1 MRSCIAS
8 TGKPRLGYWHD
19 AGLGEAAGVDPQQA
33 ERPVRLPSAVRG
45 RAWVED
51 PQVTGGLVERY
62 VRMPEHHEIRAGE
75 PAAHPHDTTGGGP
88 AVVHHRHAET
98 VQVQLRGLA
107 SPPSGH
113 VRAVVVAEHGD
124 QGRVFRQLGEHR
136 RDADVTGVQDK
147 VRVAQVRGHP
157 GRANPPAP
165 GRMSISQND
174 NPHSTILPGR
184 GWGGA
189 SISRWLF
196 HVPGVVLVDGRDEGG
211 ERLAGLG
218 RRRALLVLGFRY
230 GRGGDE
236 PAVGL
241 STATNT
247 LAYLERA
254 IDGEQQADKQDN
266 SDSEEKHGHL
276 PSHRLGNGPIPS
288 KAGADRIF
296 QTVLM
301 PLTRASAA
309 LWLLRCSLRRPSAPG
324 ARGEVGHPVERAGW
338 PDFRPNTDMPG
349 RSRAANGR
357 SRPSSQLGP
366 RMVAPAATLRSRSSR
381 SAVTTMR
388 CPGMSRTTATIV
400 SSPDPRARTTRT
412 SPAGAS
418 LAAASLVE
426 AAAEE
431 AAAEE
436 MREAAALAAPS
447 STMTKSG
454 GSVSPGGTAR
464 PEAARRTRSA

>member
-8 TGKPRLGYWHD
+8 TGKPRLGHRHD

-51 PQVTGGLVERY
+51 PQVTRGLVERY

-75 PAAHPHDTTGGGP
+75 PAAHPHDTSGGGP

-157 GRANPPAP
+157 GRGNPPAP

-174 NPHSTILPGR
+174 NPHSTIMPGC
-184 GWGGA
+184 GWDGA
-189 SISRWLF
+189 QSGAGYSTCRMSCSWMAGMREVSALLASAVAVLCWFLASATAPAAMSR
-196 HVPGVVLVDGRDEGG
+196 
-211 ERLAGLG
+211 RLASL
-218 RRRALLVLGFRY
+218 RRRTRLLTLSVR
-230 GRGGDE
+230 
-236 PAVGL
+236 
-241 STATNT
+241 STANSKPTNRT
-247 LAYLERA
+247 IATARRSTG
-254 IDGEQQADKQDN
+254 IF
-266 SDSEEKHGHL
+266 
-276 PSHRLGNGPIPS
+276 RLIVWVTFRIPS

-309 LWLLRCSLRRPSAPG
+309 LWLL
-324 ARGEVGHPVERAGW
+324 
-338 PDFRPNTDMPG
+338 
-349 RSRAANGR
+349 
-357 SRPSSQLGP
+357 
-366 RMVAPAATLRSRSSR
+366 
-381 SAVTTMR
+381 
-388 CPGMSRTTATIV
+388 
-400 SSPDPRARTTRT
+400 
-412 SPAGAS
+412 
-418 LAAASLVE
+418 
-426 AAAEE
+426 
-431 AAAEE
+431 
-436 MREAAALAAPS
+436 
-447 STMTKSG
+447 
-454 GSVSPGGTAR
+454 
-464 PEAARRTRSA
+464 